1 MESTTINNNIN
12 AIKEV
17 TKLFNEIR
25 SNLSHEEINKIREKL
40 YKNEATYD
48 SLKEK
53 EQKGSLTNEEK
64 KVLKKIDRYLKNIS
78 MHLKNL
84 KKHFKKYQYGLDYL
98 FNEPATLNNDINV
111 FKDARKL
118 FNERRSNF
126 LRKETKRI
134 RKELYEKETVYNSLK
149 EKDSLTNK
157 EKIVLKNISKYL
169 EKLNTDLKKN
179 SR

>member
-1 MESTTINNNIN
+1 MESITINNNIN

-64 KVLKKIDRYLKNIS
+64 KVSIGILRILVC
-78 MHLKNL
+78 
-84 KKHFKKYQYGLDYL
+84 
-98 FNEPATLNNDINV
+98 TL
-111 FKDARKL
+111 R
-118 FNERRSNF
+118 
-126 LRKETKRI
+126 T
-134 RKELYEKETVYNSLK
+134 
-149 EKDSLTNK
+149 
-157 EKIVLKNISKYL
+157 
-169 EKLNTDLKKN
+169 
-179 SR
+179 